1 MLSNCLK
8 CRNNTDNKKTKVVR
22 NKDGRIMVTS
32 NRVVCSSEN
41 QDLLKEQEASE
52 LLSSLAIRTPSSEIP
67 VVGPILF

>member
-1 MLSNCLK
+1 MWFAAVK
-8 CRNNTDNKKTKVVR
+8 
-22 NKDGRIMVTS
+22 
-32 NRVVCSSEN
+32 N